1 MFLPY
6 RTGSLTRPNQHLP
19 YYCRAVYH
27 FTRISHHLTGWT
39 PGTSKLIKDIQP
51 SSNCILST
59 TNFHIL
65 RFKSFFSLCLSVE
78 GQQPAENRRAESLRP
93 SQNPKCSSKAWSY
106 TCVYWITSTKLE
118 TWKQN
123 WLKQS
128 LTEKIP
134 LRHFPNLPAVF
145 LLLPF
150 SLALFEA
157 KKKNKKTIC

>member
-1 MFLPY
+1 M
-6 RTGSLTRPNQHLP
+6 
-19 YYCRAVYH
+19 
-27 FTRISHHLTGWT
+27 
-39 PGTSKLIKDIQP
+39 
-51 SSNCILST
+51 
-59 TNFHIL
+59 
-65 RFKSFFSLCLSVE
+65 CLSVK

-157 KKKNKKTIC
+157 ENNKKTICLFHFYWYHISLSSLREEERAWEQRRHKYICRTQIYKSDISYRNRTPVSKIGHESL